1 MPQQGR
7 NISPNLRSS
16 AQDGGTP
23 CPSPN
28 IPFPDQLRGG
38 RAPEVLRAG
47 PADAALRAHR
57 GGQPRLVPPGGV
69 RDPRPRL
76 RPQVREVS
84 RGDEDEDGWNRRP
97 LQTLWCPSGR
107 WQFKSEGADVGFG
120 VYLKTK
126 VGERQRAGDM
136 AEVFPTQR
144 YNAHMVPEDG
154 SLTCSTP
161 GICESGPNPT
171 PKTPSPGVLT
181 TSPPSSRRR
190 PALRQHLQLHPR
202 QAGELHGGGAAAR
215 RRLGPA
221 DPAARRREAGPGTP
235 RPQPLTPAARP
246 RPREGRR
253 KERGRDPA
261 AQGCGGAACGA
272 AGPSV
277 PYVWGRRGWW
287 GGGSKGMDTHRAL
300 GWFLALGPMA
310 RPRWP

>member
-1 MPQQGR
+1 MWLSAPPNTPLSPSRLEGGPAEIHRPRRDPGGVRGHADRPRRRPQMPQQGR
-7 NISPNLRSS
+7 RSSPNLRRS

-171 PKTPSPGVLT
+171 PKTQGPHPWRPNPPHLIPQTSCASTTPTATSTPSG
-181 TSPPSSRRR
+181 
-190 PALRQHLQLHPR
+190 
-202 QAGELHGGGAAAR
+202 
-215 RRLGPA
+215 
-221 DPAARRREAGPGTP
+221 
-235 RPQPLTPAARP
+235 
-246 RPREGRR
+246 
-253 KERGRDPA
+253 
-261 AQGCGGAACGA
+261 
-272 AGPSV
+272 
-277 PYVWGRRGWW
+277 
-287 GGGSKGMDTHRAL
+287 
-300 GWFLALGPMA
+300 
-310 RPRWP
+310 